1 MDSTAEP
8 IDVETLPSGTT
19 KQDNGVEESSIEADS
34 QPDDDDSILDELLGS
49 VESDDDEAD
58 VDSSAPATD
67 SKPSTSAFDRDTV
80 AKILKRDGVPDEIIS
95 SASDAVL
102 AEWAAKAEK
111 RQKDVDSYGGRV
123 KQMEEQLAQ
132 AKSPQDAD
140 AQANKSASTPPVAID
155 PFAQMSDMYGED
167 VVAPV
172 RSAFQ
177 MQQQQMQERMLL
189 AEARA
194 SDASIRVQYGAKA
207 PSFDVVVAKM
217 SAMGAAKPGGYA
229 SIDELTRAAYT
240 ELVGTTKSAP
250 SVKNSQ
256 PTAPRAS
263 SPPVKPPARDADDD
277 VLDQIFSGT
286 HNRSSRIKR

>member
-1 MDSTAEP
+1 MDSIAEP

-19 KQDNGVEESSIEADS
+19 EQDTGIEVDSS
-34 QPDDDDSILDELLGS
+34 QPDDDDSILDALLGS
-49 VESDDDEAD
+49 VESDDNEAD
-58 VDSSAPATD
+58 VDSSTTAPE
-67 SKPSTSAFDRDTV
+67 SEPSTPAFDREVV
-80 AKILKRDGVPDEIIS
+80 AKILKRDGVPDAIIS

-132 AKSPQDAD
+132 GKSSPEA
-140 AQANKSASTPPVAID
+140 AVEANKPTNAAPVAAD
-155 PFAQMSDMYGED
+155 PFEQMAEMYGED

-207 PSFDVVVAKM
+207 PTFDVIVAKM

-240 ELVGTTKSAP
+240 ELVGTKTSAP
-250 SVKNSQ
+250 SIKNSQ

-263 SPPVKPPARDADDD
+263 SPPVKAPVRDADDD
-277 VLDQIFSGT
+277 VLDQIISGT
-286 HNRSSRIKR
+286 HNRSSRTKS

>member
-8 IDVETLPSGTT
+8 IDVETLPSGATE
-19 KQDNGVEESSIEADS
+19 QDTGVEVESS
-34 QPDDDDSILDELLGS
+34 QPDDEDSILDALLGS

-58 VDSSAPATD
+58 VDSSTTAPE
-67 SKPSTSAFDRDTV
+67 SEPSTPAFDREVV
-80 AKILKRDGVPDEIIS
+80 AKILKRDGVPDAIIS

-132 AKSPQDAD
+132 SKSTPDA
-140 AQANKSASTPPVAID
+140 AVEANKPANAAPVAAD
-155 PFAQMSDMYGED
+155 PFEQMAEMYGED

-207 PSFDVVVAKM
+207 PTFDVVVAKM

-240 ELVGTTKSAP
+240 ELVGTKTSAP
-250 SVKNSQ
+250 SIKNSQ

-263 SPPVKPPARDADDD
+263 SPPVKAPVRDADDD
-277 VLDQIFSGT
+277 VLDQILSGT

>member
-19 KQDNGVEESSIEADS
+19 EQDTGIEVESS
-34 QPDDDDSILDELLGS
+34 QPDDDDSILDQLLGS

-58 VDSSAPATD
+58 VDSSAPAPE
-67 SKPSTSAFDRDTV
+67 SVPSTPAFDREVV
-80 AKILKRDGVPDEIIS
+80 AKILKRDGVPDAIIS

-132 AKSPQDAD
+132 TKSPPDA
-140 AQANKSASTPPVAID
+140 AVEANKPTNAAPKAAD
-155 PFAQMSDMYGED
+155 PFEQMAEMYGED

-207 PSFDVVVAKM
+207 PTFDVVVAKM

-240 ELVGTTKSAP
+240 ELVGTKTSAP
-250 SVKNSQ
+250 SIKNSQ

-263 SPPVKPPARDADDD
+263 SPPVKAPVRDADDD
-277 VLDQIFSGT
+277 VLDQILSGT
-286 HNRSSRIKR
+286 HKSSSRTKR

>member
-19 KQDNGVEESSIEADS
+19 EQDTGVEVESS
-34 QPDDDDSILDELLGS
+34 QPDDDDSILDALLGS
-49 VESDDDEAD
+49 VESDDNEAD
-58 VDSSAPATD
+58 VDSSTTAPE
-67 SKPSTSAFDRDTV
+67 SEPSTPAFDREVV
-80 AKILKRDGVPDEIIS
+80 AKILKRDGVPDAIIS

-132 AKSPQDAD
+132 GKSTPDA
-140 AQANKSASTPPVAID
+140 AVEANKPTNAAPVAAD
-155 PFAQMSDMYGED
+155 PFEQMAEMYGED

-207 PSFDVVVAKM
+207 PTFDVIVAKM

-240 ELVGTTKSAP
+240 ELVGTKTSAP
-250 SVKNSQ
+250 SIKNSQ

-263 SPPVKPPARDADDD
+263 SPPVKAPVRDADDD

-286 HNRSSRIKR
+286 HKSPSRTKR

>member
-19 KQDNGVEESSIEADS
+19 EQDTGIEVESS
-34 QPDDDDSILDELLGS
+34 QPDDDDSILDALLGS

-58 VDSSAPATD
+58 VDSSTTAPE
-67 SKPSTSAFDRDTV
+67 SEPSTPAFDREVV
-80 AKILKRDGVPDEIIS
+80 AKILKRDGVPDAIIS

-132 AKSPQDAD
+132 GKSPAD
-140 AQANKSASTPPVAID
+140 AAVEANKPTNAAPVAAD
-155 PFAQMSDMYGED
+155 PFEQMAEMYGED

-207 PSFDVVVAKM
+207 PTFDVVVAKM

-250 SVKNSQ
+250 SIKNSQ

-263 SPPVKPPARDADDD
+263 SPPVKAPVRDADDD
-277 VLDQIFSGT
+277 VLDQIISGT
-286 HNRSSRIKR
+286 HNRSSRTKR

>member
-1 MDSTAEP
+1 MDSIAEP

-19 KQDNGVEESSIEADS
+19 EQDTGVEVESS
-34 QPDDDDSILDELLGS
+34 QPDDDDSILDALLGS
-49 VESDDDEAD
+49 VESDDNEAD
-58 VDSSAPATD
+58 VDSSTTAPE
-67 SKPSTSAFDRDTV
+67 SEPSTPAFDREVV
-80 AKILKRDGVPDEIIS
+80 AKILKRDGVPDAIIS

-132 AKSPQDAD
+132 GKSPPDA
-140 AQANKSASTPPVAID
+140 AVEANKPKNAAPVAAD
-155 PFAQMSDMYGED
+155 PFEQMAEMYGED

-207 PSFDVVVAKM
+207 PTFDVVVAKM

-240 ELVGTTKSAP
+240 ELVGTKTSAP
-250 SVKNSQ
+250 SIKNSQ

-263 SPPVKPPARDADDD
+263 SPPVKAPVRDADDD
-277 VLDQIFSGT
+277 VLDQILSGT

>member
-1 MDSTAEP
+1 
-8 IDVETLPSGTT
+8 
-19 KQDNGVEESSIEADS
+19 
-34 QPDDDDSILDELLGS
+34 
-49 VESDDDEAD
+49 
-58 VDSSAPATD
+58 
-67 SKPSTSAFDRDTV
+67 
-80 AKILKRDGVPDEIIS
+80 
-95 SASDAVL
+95 
-102 AEWAAKAEK
+102 
-111 RQKDVDSYGGRV
+111 
-123 KQMEEQLAQ
+123 MEEQLAQ
-132 AKSPQDAD
+132 GKSPAD
-140 AQANKSASTPPVAID
+140 AAVEANKPTNAAPKAAD
-155 PFAQMSDMYGED
+155 PFEQMAEMYGED

-207 PSFDVVVAKM
+207 PTFDVVVAKM

-250 SVKNSQ
+250 SIKNSQ

-263 SPPVKPPARDADDD
+263 SPPVKAPVRDADDD
-277 VLDQIFSGT
+277 VLDQIISGT
-286 HNRSSRIKR
+286 HNRSSRTKR

>member
-1 MDSTAEP
+1 M
-8 IDVETLPSGTT
+8 
-19 KQDNGVEESSIEADS
+19 
-34 QPDDDDSILDELLGS
+34 
-49 VESDDDEAD
+49 
-58 VDSSAPATD
+58 
-67 SKPSTSAFDRDTV
+67 V
-80 AKILKRDGVPDEIIS
+80 AKILKRDGVPDAIIS

-132 AKSPQDAD
+132 AKSPPDA
-140 AQANKSASTPPVAID
+140 AVEANKPTNAAPVAAD
-155 PFAQMSDMYGED
+155 PFEQMAEMYGED

-240 ELVGTTKSAP
+240 ELVGTKTSAP
-250 SVKNSQ
+250 SIKNSQ

-263 SPPVKPPARDADDD
+263 SPPVKAPARDADDD
-277 VLDQIFSGT
+277 VLDQILSGT
-286 HNRSSRIKR
+286 HKSSSRPKR

>member
-19 KQDNGVEESSIEADS
+19 KQDIGIEVESS
-34 QPDDDDSILDELLGS
+34 QPDDDDSILDALLGS

-58 VDSSAPATD
+58 VDSSAPATE
-67 SKPSTSAFDRDTV
+67 SEPSTPAFDREVV
-80 AKILKRDGVPDEIIS
+80 AKILKRDGVPDAIIS

-132 AKSPQDAD
+132 GKSTPDA
-140 AQANKSASTPPVAID
+140 AVEANKPTNAAPVAAD
-155 PFAQMSDMYGED
+155 PFEQMAEMYGED

-207 PSFDVVVAKM
+207 PTFDVVVAKM

-240 ELVGTTKSAP
+240 ELVGTKTSAP
-250 SVKNSQ
+250 SIKNSQ

-263 SPPVKPPARDADDD
+263 SPPVKAPVRDADDD

-286 HNRSSRIKR
+286 HKSPSRTKR

>member
-19 KQDNGVEESSIEADS
+19 EQDTGIEVDSS
-34 QPDDDDSILDELLGS
+34 QPDDDDSILDALLGS

-58 VDSSAPATD
+58 VDSSTTAPE
-67 SKPSTSAFDRDTV
+67 SEPSTPAFDREVV
-80 AKILKRDGVPDEIIS
+80 AKILKRDGVPDAIIS

-132 AKSPQDAD
+132 GKSPAD
-140 AQANKSASTPPVAID
+140 AAVEANKPTNAAPVAAD
-155 PFAQMSDMYGED
+155 PFEQMAEMYGED

-207 PSFDVVVAKM
+207 PTFDVVVAKM

-250 SVKNSQ
+250 SIKNSQ

-263 SPPVKPPARDADDD
+263 SPPVKAPVRDADDD
-277 VLDQIFSGT
+277 VLDQILSGT
-286 HNRSSRIKR
+286 HKSPSRTKR

>member
-19 KQDNGVEESSIEADS
+19 EQDTGVEVESS
-34 QPDDDDSILDELLGS
+34 QPDDDDSILDALLVS

-58 VDSSAPATD
+58 VDSSAPATE
-67 SKPSTSAFDRDTV
+67 SEPSTPAFDREVV
-80 AKILKRDGVPDEIIS
+80 AKILKRDGVPDAIIS

-132 AKSPQDAD
+132 SKSPPEA
-140 AQANKSASTPPVAID
+140 AVEANKPTNAAPVAAD
-155 PFAQMSDMYGED
+155 PFEQMAEMYGED

-207 PSFDVVVAKM
+207 PTFDVVVAKM

-240 ELVGTTKSAP
+240 ELVGTKTSAP
-250 SVKNSQ
+250 SIKNSQ

-263 SPPVKPPARDADDD
+263 SPPVKAPVRDADDD
-277 VLDQIFSGT
+277 VLDQIISGT
-286 HNRSSRIKR
+286 HNRSSRTKR

>member
-19 KQDNGVEESSIEADS
+19 EQDTGVEVESS
-34 QPDDDDSILDELLGS
+34 QPDDDDSILDALLGS
-49 VESDDDEAD
+49 VESDDNEAD
-58 VDSSAPATD
+58 VDSSTTAPE
-67 SKPSTSAFDRDTV
+67 SEPSTPAFDREVV
-80 AKILKRDGVPDEIIS
+80 AKILKRDGVPDAIIS

-132 AKSPQDAD
+132 GKSPPDA
-140 AQANKSASTPPVAID
+140 AVEANKPANAAPVAAD
-155 PFAQMSDMYGED
+155 PFEQMAEMYGED

-207 PSFDVVVAKM
+207 PTFDVVVAKM

-250 SVKNSQ
+250 SIKNSQ

-263 SPPVKPPARDADDD
+263 SPPVKAPVRDADDD

-286 HNRSSRIKR
+286 HNRSSRSKR

>member
-1 MDSTAEP
+1 MDSKAEP

-19 KQDNGVEESSIEADS
+19 EQDTGIEVDSS
-34 QPDDDDSILDELLGS
+34 QPDDDDSILDALLGS
-49 VESDDDEAD
+49 VESDDNEAD
-58 VDSSAPATD
+58 VDSSTTAPE
-67 SKPSTSAFDRDTV
+67 SEPSTPAFDREVV
-80 AKILKRDGVPDEIIS
+80 AKILKRDGVPDAIIS

-132 AKSPQDAD
+132 GKSPAD
-140 AQANKSASTPPVAID
+140 AAVEANKPTNAAPKAVD
-155 PFAQMSDMYGED
+155 PFEQMAEMYGED

-207 PSFDVVVAKM
+207 PTFDVVVAKM

-250 SVKNSQ
+250 TIKNSQ

-263 SPPVKPPARDADDD
+263 SPPVKAPVRDADDD
-277 VLDQIFSGT
+277 VLDQIISGT
-286 HNRSSRIKR
+286 HNRSSRTKR

>member
-19 KQDNGVEESSIEADS
+19 EQDTGIEVDSS
-34 QPDDDDSILDELLGS
+34 QPDDDDSILDALLGS

-58 VDSSAPATD
+58 VDSSTTAPE
-67 SKPSTSAFDRDTV
+67 SEPSTPAFDREVV
-80 AKILKRDGVPDEIIS
+80 AKILKRDGVPDAIIS

-132 AKSPQDAD
+132 GKSPAD
-140 AQANKSASTPPVAID
+140 AAVEANKPTNAAPKAAD
-155 PFAQMSDMYGED
+155 PFEQMAEMYGED

-207 PSFDVVVAKM
+207 PTFDVVVAKM

-250 SVKNSQ
+250 SIKNSQ

-263 SPPVKPPARDADDD
+263 SPPVKAPVRDADDD
-277 VLDQIFSGT
+277 VLDQIISGT

>member
-8 IDVETLPSGTT
+8 IDVETLPSGATE
-19 KQDNGVEESSIEADS
+19 QDTGVEVESS
-34 QPDDDDSILDELLGS
+34 QPDDEDSILDALLGS

-58 VDSSAPATD
+58 VDSSAPATE
-67 SKPSTSAFDRDTV
+67 SEPSTPAFDREVV
-80 AKILKRDGVPDEIIS
+80 AKILKRDGVPDAIIS

-132 AKSPQDAD
+132 AKSPPDA
-140 AQANKSASTPPVAID
+140 AVEANKPTNAAPVAAD
-155 PFAQMSDMYGED
+155 PFEQMAEMYGED

-240 ELVGTTKSAP
+240 ELVGTKTSAP
-250 SVKNSQ
+250 SIKNSQ

-263 SPPVKPPARDADDD
+263 SPPVKAPARDADDD
-277 VLDQIFSGT
+277 VLDQILSGT
-286 HNRSSRIKR
+286 HKSSSRPKR

>member
-19 KQDNGVEESSIEADS
+19 EQDTGIEVDSS
-34 QPDDDDSILDELLGS
+34 QPDDDDSILDALLGS

-58 VDSSAPATD
+58 VDSSTTAPE
-67 SKPSTSAFDRDTV
+67 SEPSTPAFDREVV
-80 AKILKRDGVPDEIIS
+80 AKILKRDGVPDAIIS

-132 AKSPQDAD
+132 GKSPAD
-140 AQANKSASTPPVAID
+140 AAVEANKPTNAAPKAAD
-155 PFAQMSDMYGED
+155 PFEQMAEMYGED

-207 PSFDVVVAKM
+207 PTFDVVVAKM

-250 SVKNSQ
+250 SIKNSQ

-263 SPPVKPPARDADDD
+263 SPPVKAPVRDADDD
-277 VLDQIFSGT
+277 VLDQILSGT
-286 HNRSSRIKR
+286 HKSPSRTKR

>member
-19 KQDNGVEESSIEADS
+19 EQDNGIEVESS
-34 QPDDDDSILDELLGS
+34 QPDDDDSILDALLGS

-58 VDSSAPATD
+58 VDSSAPATE
-67 SKPSTSAFDRDTV
+67 SEPSTPAFDREVV
-80 AKILKRDGVPDEIIS
+80 AKILKRDGVPDAIIS

-132 AKSPQDAD
+132 GKSPPELAVE
-140 AQANKSASTPPVAID
+140 ANKPRNAAPVAAD
-155 PFAQMSDMYGED
+155 PFEQMAEMYGED

-207 PSFDVVVAKM
+207 PTFDVVVAKM

-250 SVKNSQ
+250 SIKNSQ

-263 SPPVKPPARDADDD
+263 SPPVKAPVRDADDD

-286 HNRSSRIKR
+286 HKSPSRTKR

>member
-1 MDSTAEP
+1 
-8 IDVETLPSGTT
+8 V
-19 KQDNGVEESSIEADS
+19 
-34 QPDDDDSILDELLGS
+34 
-49 VESDDDEAD
+49 
-58 VDSSAPATD
+58 
-67 SKPSTSAFDRDTV
+67 V
-80 AKILKRDGVPDEIIS
+80 AKILKRDGVPDAIIS

-132 AKSPQDAD
+132 GKSPAD
-140 AQANKSASTPPVAID
+140 AAVEANKPTNAAPKAAD
-155 PFAQMSDMYGED
+155 PFEQMAEMYGED

-207 PSFDVVVAKM
+207 PTFDVVVAKM

-250 SVKNSQ
+250 SIKNSQ

-263 SPPVKPPARDADDD
+263 SPPVKAPVRDADDD
-277 VLDQIFSGT
+277 VLDQILSGT
-286 HNRSSRIKR
+286 HKSPSRTKR